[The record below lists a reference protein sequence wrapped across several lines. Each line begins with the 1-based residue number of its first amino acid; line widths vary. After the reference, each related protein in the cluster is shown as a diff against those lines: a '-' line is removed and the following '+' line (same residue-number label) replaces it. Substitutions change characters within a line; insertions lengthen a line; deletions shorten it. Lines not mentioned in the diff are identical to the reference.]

1 MRYFRLTF
9 TLLLLLIAFSARS
22 QELNATV
29 DINTQHVQG
38 TNKAVFDN
46 LKTTLTQ
53 FVNDRHWTGLQ
64 YSPNER
70 IKCAF
75 SIVVNKYSEDNG
87 EMTCEAYIQ
96 SSRPVYNSS
105 YSTTTLSIHDAN
117 FNFQF
122 HEFDQLDFRNDQ
134 VDNNLTALFAYYA
147 YLIIGVDLDT
157 MSPQGGTDV
166 LKLAL
171 DVANNAQTLNTKGW
185 KAFDDESNRFGIIND
200 YLDGSMQ
207 PFRQLQYD
215 YHRKGLDAMAAN
227 SDEARGSI
235 TKSLDLLKKAHANKS
250 MSALPR
256 LFSEYKRDELVG
268 IYQGKE
274 TSAQKQPIYDM
285 LIAIN
290 ASQSSFWKKILQ

>member
-1 MRYFRLTF
+1 LMLA
-9 TLLLLLIAFSARS
+9 LVLIAFQAKA

-29 DINTQHVQG
+29 DINTQHVEG

-53 FVNDRHWTGLQ
+53 FINDRHWTGLQ
-64 YSPNER
+64 FSANER
-70 IKCAF
+70 IKCTF

-87 EMTCEAYIQ
+87 LMTCEAYIQ
-96 SSRPVYNSS
+96 SSRPVYNSA
-105 YSTTTLSIHDAN
+105 YSTTALSIHDVN
-117 FNFQF
+117 FNFEY
-122 HEFDQLDFRNDQ
+122 HEFDQLEFRNDQ
-134 VDNNLTALFAYYA
+134 IDNNLTALVAYYV

-157 MSPQGGTDV
+157 MSPQGGTDI
-166 LKLAL
+166 LKQAF
-171 DVANNAQTLNTKGW
+171 DVANNAQSLNAKGW

-200 YLDGSMQ
+200 YLDASMQ

-215 YHRKGLDAMAAN
+215 YHRKGLDAMAEN
-227 SDEARGSI
+227 SDEARQAI
-235 TKSLDLLKKAHANKS
+235 TTSLDLLKQAHANKS

-274 TSAQKQPIYDM
+274 TSAKKQPVYDTM
-285 LIAIN
+285 VAIN
-290 ASQSSFWKKILQ
+290 ASQSSYWRKILQ